1 MTAAEV
7 VAEEMAAEEMG
18 EVVAVSP
25 AYADCRPMPVTS
37 MAAAVAA
44 AKIRIDLL
52 EVNLALLKTMR
63 TISRKNVEN
72 SRLTYMFLQEA

>member
-1 MTAAEV
+1 MAAAETAV
-7 VAEEMAAEEMG
+7 EKMG
-18 EVVAVSP
+18 GLVAVSP

-72 SRLTYMFLQEA
+72 SHLTYMFLQEGQEM